1 MSTDP
6 RTRSWVEIQPRALR
20 RNLHRIREAIG
31 GSSSIIPM
39 VKADG
44 YGLGMEQVV
53 RTVER
58 DDPLGY
64 GVATVEEG
72 VRLRETGVEKPV
84 IVFSPLP
91 PNAYEP
97 AVAHALTVTISDVDS
112 VERLSDAA
120 TAVGVTA
127 RFQVEVD
134 TGMGRAGFDWLR
146 VSEWG
151 PAVAGRASATLCWEG
166 CYTHFHSAD
175 SEDDG
180 ATMAQWRRFT
190 ETLGSLERETL
201 GLTHACNAAAALRYS
216 SLAADVVRPGIFL
229 YGGGVGPGVP
239 RPEEVARVRARV
251 TFIRDV
257 AEGATAGYG
266 ATYRA
271 SGRERWATLGIGYG
285 DGLPRILGNRGSALI
300 LGRRVPIIGRISMD
314 MTVVDI
320 TGAEGVTVGDT
331 ATLIG
336 TDGEESITLD
346 EVADLAGTISYE
358 ILTGL
363 TPRLPRVWLASEDA

>member
-72 VRLRETGVEKPV
+72 VRLREAGVEKPV

-91 PNAYEP
+91 PNAYEA

-120 TAVGVTA
+120 TDAGVTA

-134 TGMGRAGFDWLR
+134 TGMGRSGFDWLS

-151 PAVAGRASATLCWEG
+151 PAVADHASATLCWEG

-190 ETLGSLERETL
+190 ETLGALEREPQ
-201 GLTHACNAAAALRYS
+201 GLTHACNAAAAPTLFFSLGGCGPARHLSLRRGRRS
-216 SLAADVVRPGIFL
+216 RGPQTGRSRPSAGSRDVHSGR
-229 YGGGVGPGVP
+229 GGG
-239 RPEEVARVRARV
+239 
-251 TFIRDV
+251 RDR
-257 AEGATAGYG
+257 GL
-266 ATYRA
+266 
-271 SGRERWATLGIGYG
+271 WG
-285 DGLPRILGNRGSALI
+285 DLSLSR
-300 LGRRVPIIGRISMD
+300 
-314 MTVVDI
+314 
-320 TGAEGVTVGDT
+320 
-331 ATLIG
+331 
-336 TDGEESITLD
+336 
-346 EVADLAGTISYE
+346 
-358 ILTGL
+358 
-363 TPRLPRVWLASEDA
+363 